1 MEVGLILYSLE
12 SCPEC
17 LAIREKLAEL
27 ELTYVCVNVNAA
39 KTKRDQVFKVTGQ
52 YSVPVLVDGGKI
64 FTSADNILEYLV
76 ETYAHNGVKP
86 VKY

>member
-1 MEVGLILYSLE
+1 MDVGLILYSLE

-17 LAIREKLAEL
+17 RAIREKLAEL
-27 ELTYVCVNVNAA
+27 ELTYVCVNVSAVKA
-39 KTKRDQVFKVTGQ
+39 KRCQVFDLTGQ
-52 YSVPVLVDGGKI
+52 YSVPVLVDGNKT